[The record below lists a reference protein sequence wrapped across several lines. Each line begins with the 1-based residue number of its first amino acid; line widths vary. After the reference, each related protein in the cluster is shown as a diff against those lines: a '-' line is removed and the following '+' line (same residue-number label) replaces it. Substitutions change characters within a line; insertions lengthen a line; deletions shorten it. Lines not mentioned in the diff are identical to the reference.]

1 MACAM
6 KIEEMR
12 FLMDMVHP
20 SNQHVFMTNDM
31 YDASSCLYRDV
42 VITFKFN
49 IVSEIQ
55 TMQGKVSGG
64 A

>member
-1 MACAM
+1 MACAV

-20 SNQHVFMTNDM
+20 SNQYASTTSDM
-31 YDASSCLYRDV
+31 YDASSCLYRDA
-42 VITFKFN
+42 VITFKFDL
-49 IVSEIQ
+49 VDKIQ
-55 TMQGKVSGG
+55 TMRSKMSGG

>member
-1 MACAM
+1 MACTM

-20 SNQHVFMTNDM
+20 LNQHASVTSDM
-31 YDASSCLYRDV
+31 CDASSYLHMDA

-49 IVSEIQ
+49 IVDEI
-55 TMQGKVSGG
+55 
-64 A
+64 